1 MKNWKETGI
10 IFLIIL
16 VIPFLSFSQKRSKQ
30 VIKAEQRLKA
40 AGSFAPEWSHVG
52 KIRFDSLSV
61 DRKKNRVQVYISS
74 SLAYIPV
81 REKNAAEIENRIME
95 ALGKKYKNCRLEVYT
110 DHRLLRELIPN
121 AGRSTF
127 PVDQDRI
134 FSGNK
139 TERIPLVQQMGKD
152 KPIFGLYNNNIAL
165 WDSHGWYYESK
176 LDRWE
181 WQRARLFGTVEDML
195 TMSFVLPYLVPM
207 LENSGASVFLPRER
221 DWQVNEVI
229 VDNDFSSP
237 GSDFIRDGITCE
249 SSAGFKM
256 KDSLLTGENP
266 FQMGTSLRIN
276 SSKEKDKYFSYVPD
290 FKKKGRYSVSVSYR
304 SEERSSSA
312 VKYTVYHAGGKT
324 DFLVNQK
331 IGGGTWVYLG
341 TFDFE
346 EGKNPQKGRVTISS
360 ESEQNGII
368 SADAVK
374 FGGGM
379 GNVAR
384 RPGDEL
390 VQNKLSATDGQNIK
404 NEIQKNDP
412 NLFHYKLSGKPK
424 YLEAA
429 RYYLQGAGF
438 PDSTIYNLNGNKNDY
453 NDDYQ
458 SRGEWV
464 NYLMGTP
471 KTVKNKY
478 SNGLNI
484 PVDLSFAFHTD
495 AGVTP
500 NDSIIGT
507 LGIYSTLANKGFF
520 PNGKSRMA
528 SRDMTDLIQT
538 QIVDDV
544 RQLYNPKWTR
554 RGLWDKQYS
563 ESWRPNVPS
572 MLLELLSH
580 QNIADMKLGL
590 DPRFRFTVSRAIY
603 KGMLKFQSYQENRP
617 YAVQPLPVDHFEI
630 TRINENT
637 IRLNWSPV
645 KDPLEKSADP
655 EKYKVYQRIG
665 ENGFDNGREVKEPT
679 LVISLDQYDRI
690 YSFKITAVNQGGES
704 FPSETLSAGL
714 KSNGKGT
721 VLAVNGFDRICAP
734 EIINTSTQA
743 GVAWWKDQGVAD
755 HQDLSLGGLQ
765 YDFDRKSN
773 WLDDDS
779 PGCGA
784 SYGDLEGKV
793 FPGNSFDYTSIH
805 GKAIMDAGYSFVSVS
820 DEVFCQDQFD
830 LSPYFATDIIM
841 GEERA
846 TPNLKDQGISDF
858 KIYTPEFMSKISGL
872 TKKGGNLFISGAY
885 IASEF
890 GESKDTITG
899 RFAKEVLH
907 FIWRTGHAAKGG
919 AFYATDYARKWLN
932 GKWNYNADYNPEMY
946 RVEAPDGIEPFG
958 KNAVTAFRYG
968 ENNVS
973 AGIIFNGSYKV
984 VAMGVPFETIG
995 GERNSLMQQ
1004 IIKFFEEK
1012 KN

>member
-1 MKNWKETGI
+1 
-10 IFLIIL
+10 
-16 VIPFLSFSQKRSKQ
+16 
-30 VIKAEQRLKA
+30 
-40 AGSFAPEWSHVG
+40 
-52 KIRFDSLSV
+52 
-61 DRKKNRVQVYISS
+61 
-74 SLAYIPV
+74 
-81 REKNAAEIENRIME
+81 
-95 ALGKKYKNCRLEVYT
+95 
-110 DHRLLRELIPN
+110 
-121 AGRSTF
+121 
-127 PVDQDRI
+127 
-134 FSGNK
+134 
-139 TERIPLVQQMGKD
+139 
-152 KPIFGLYNNNIAL
+152 
-165 WDSHGWYYESK
+165 
-176 LDRWE
+176 
-181 WQRARLFGTVEDML
+181 
-195 TMSFVLPYLVPM
+195 
-207 LENSGASVFLPRER
+207 
-221 DWQVNEVI
+221 
-229 VDNDFSSP
+229 
-237 GSDFIRDGITCE
+237 
-249 SSAGFKM
+249 
-256 KDSLLTGENP
+256 
-266 FQMGTSLRIN
+266 
-276 SSKEKDKYFSYVPD
+276 
-290 FKKKGRYSVSVSYR
+290 
-304 SEERSSSA
+304 
-312 VKYTVYHAGGKT
+312 
-324 DFLVNQK
+324 
-331 IGGGTWVYLG
+331 
-341 TFDFE
+341 
-346 EGKNPQKGRVTISS
+346 
-360 ESEQNGII
+360 
-368 SADAVK
+368 
-374 FGGGM
+374 M

-384 RPGDEL
+384 RPSEAL
-390 VQNKLSATDGQNIK
+390 LENKKSATDGQK
-404 NEIQKNDP
+404 TDDQIQKIDP
-412 NLFHYKLSGKPK
+412 DLFRYKLSGKPK

-438 PDSTIYNLNGNKNDY
+438 PDTLIYNLNGNKNDY

-830 LSPYFATDIIM
+830 LSPYFATDIIL